1 VPVAASAATAETL
14 ARAGHTV
21 YASMRGLKGKN
32 RDVAEALQALGIKT
46 VELDVTDDA
55 SVAVGRRNLGLT
67 ARVELTTGP
76 SVVRSPV
83 QISGHCYD
91 ARRRYL

>member
-46 VELDVTDDA
+46 VELDVTGDA

-67 ARVELTTGP
+67 ARVELTTGL
-76 SVVRSPV
+76 SVVRPPV